1 MEKVEVLNLIEK
13 ISPHAK
19 LYVKNGFEK
28 ESVQVIYASPNNNG
42 IFICVDNDD
51 CCIFYTI
58 FVNESDIKK
67 SLPIIEC
74 KINEYISKGLSKEV
88 CFNVYGENIEI
99 IKLVRNLGFQLDIEG
114 YHLEYQNKEILNLE
128 EGELIEKKFE
138 ENMVDSFIKLFD
150 SAYYKLNLENNW
162 ELNNHLKNKEY
173 FERKLIELSKLNAVS
188 SFWLNN
194 ELIGAY
200 IFEDN
205 YITDIV
211 VEPLFQNKGYGSYI
225 LKKCIENMRENNSI
239 KDIRLRV
246 AKSNVGAKKLYEL
259 NGFNEIAYFSEHTY
273 ENYQGNSLKA

>member
-128 EGELIEKKFE
+128 ECELIEKKFE

-162 ELNNHLKNKEY
+162 ELNNHPKNKEY

-194 ELIGAY
+194 ELVGAY
-200 IFEDN
+200 IFEDD

-239 KDIRLRV
+239 KNIRLRV